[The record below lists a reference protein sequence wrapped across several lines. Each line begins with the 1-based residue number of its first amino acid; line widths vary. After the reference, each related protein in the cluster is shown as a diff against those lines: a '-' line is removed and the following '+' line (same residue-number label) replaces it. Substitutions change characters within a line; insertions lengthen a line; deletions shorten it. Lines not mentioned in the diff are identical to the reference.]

1 MARCRIT
8 YEHPMMETKPKEKTI
23 MMMTLAQAL
32 KEKNRLA
39 GELSRNWAMI
49 ARENSKR
56 EDSSRVIDVAET
68 YKKVQLYKEKLT
80 ELKTKIG
87 LANAGNLERIYRLG
101 ECKNELNRLNDI
113 RTDETS
119 DFQAIGESNYKEFK
133 RTVVFTAAQI
143 YAMREKVQQECND
156 IQDELD
162 AYNASTKIEF
172 ESPLSRK

>member
-1 MARCRIT
+1 
-8 YEHPMMETKPKEKTI
+8 
-23 MMMTLAQAL
+23 MMMSLAQAL

-39 GELSRNWAMI
+39 GELAQNWTMI

-56 EDSSRVIDVAET
+56 EDVSRVIDVTET
-68 YKKVQLYKEKLT
+68 YRKVQLFREKLV

-87 LANAGNLERIYRLG
+87 LANAGNLERIYRFEEL
-101 ECKNELNRLNDI
+101 KNELKRLEDI

-133 RTVVFTAAQI
+133 RSVVFTAAQI
-143 YAMREKVQQECND
+143 YEMREKLQQECNS

-162 AYNASTKIEF
+162 AYNATTKIDF
-172 ESPLSRK
+172 ESPLGRK